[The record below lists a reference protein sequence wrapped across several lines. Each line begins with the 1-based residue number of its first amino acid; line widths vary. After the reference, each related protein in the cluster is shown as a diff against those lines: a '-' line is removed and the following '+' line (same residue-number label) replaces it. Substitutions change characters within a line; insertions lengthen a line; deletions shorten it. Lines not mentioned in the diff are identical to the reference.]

1 MKVILQRAKDAEVT
15 VKNASVGKI
24 ENGFVA
30 LVGGITHG
38 GDTEEDLEYL
48 VNKTIHLRIFEDNQ
62 GKMNLSLKDIGGSIL
77 SISQFTLYAD
87 CRKGRRPNFMQ
98 AAKPDQAEKLYEQW
112 NRKLRNNGITVE
124 TGAFGEMMNVSFTN
138 VGPVTIIL
146 DSAER
151 K

>member
-30 LVGGITHG
+30 LVGITH

>member
-1 MKVILQRAKDAEVT
+1 
-15 VKNASVGKI
+15 
-24 ENGFVA
+24 
-30 LVGGITHG
+30 
-38 GDTEEDLEYL
+38 
-48 VNKTIHLRIFEDNQ
+48 
-62 GKMNLSLKDIGGSIL
+62 MNLSLKDIGGSIL